1 MEIVHIPVLLEEAL
15 EQLSIKEG
23 EILVDCTIGEGG
35 HSVEFLKKV
44 GTKGFLIGI
53 DLDSIVLEKCTER
66 LSKVGTNFRL
76 VHGNFKNVLGI
87 VFELGFSKVDKIF
100 ADLGMSSFQLSKGD
114 FGFSFRENGPL
125 DMRMNK
131 EMQFSAMDVINRFS
145 ENEIASILWECGE
158 ERFSRLIARKIVE
171 TREIKQIETTFELAS
186 IVSKVYPLHHRKIHP
201 ATRTFQALR
210 IYVNNELGNLSL
222 MLDEVPE
229 IIRIGGRIA
238 IISYHSLEDRIV
250 KNVFKKSPKFKILN
264 KTVIKPKSGELKAN
278 RRARS
283 AKMRVAE
290 RV

>member
-23 EILVDCTIGEGG
+23 EILIDCTIGEGG

-44 GTKGFLIGI
+44 GPEGFLIGI
-53 DLDSIVLEKCTER
+53 DLDSIVLKKCAER
-66 LSKVGTNFRL
+66 LSKVGANFRL
-76 VHGNFKNVLGI
+76 VHGNFKDVLDF
-87 VFELGFSKVDKIF
+87 VFKLGFNKVDKIF

-145 ENEIASILWECGE
+145 EKKIASILWEYGE

-171 TREIKQIETTFELAS
+171 MRKIKQIETTFELAS
-186 IVSKVYPLHHRKIHP
+186 IVSKAYPLHHRKIHP

-210 IYVNNELGNLSL
+210 IYVNNELENLSL

-250 KNVFKKSPKFKILN
+250 KSVFKKNPKFKILT
-264 KTVIKPKSGELKAN
+264 KKVVKPKLEELKTN

-283 AKMRVAE
+283 ARMRVAE